1 MAMESTDFIDY
12 YEVMEISPNAN
23 SGTIERMFRHLAARY
38 HPDNKET
45 GDRVS
50 FDLVV
55 EANNTLRDPVK
66 RAQYDVR
73 HKAQSELRWRLK
85 AEVNGGGGVER
96 DTDIQNNLLSM
107 LYVKRRQNVGDA
119 GIGNH
124 ELERLLDCTPE
135 QLEFQIW
142 YMKEKGW
149 VVKTDNGMLAITVAG
164 VDRVN
169 SERREKATNKL
180 LTDQSRARQ
189 PVAA

>member
-1 MAMESTDFIDY
+1 MESTDFIDY
-12 YEVMEISPNAN
+12 YEVLEISPNAN

-45 GDRVS
+45 GDRIH

-55 EANNTLRDPVK
+55 EANNTIRDPVK
-66 RAQYDVR
+66 RAQYDVQ
-73 HKAQSELRWRLK
+73 HEAQSTLRWRRK
-85 AEVNGGGGVER
+85 AEVSGGGGGVER
-96 DTDIQNNLLSM
+96 DLESQNNLLSM

-149 VVKTDNGMLAITVAG
+149 LVKTENGMLAITVAG

-169 SERREKATNKL
+169 SEHREKATNKL
-180 LTDQSRARQ
+180 ITDQSYARR
-189 PVAA
+189 PVMA